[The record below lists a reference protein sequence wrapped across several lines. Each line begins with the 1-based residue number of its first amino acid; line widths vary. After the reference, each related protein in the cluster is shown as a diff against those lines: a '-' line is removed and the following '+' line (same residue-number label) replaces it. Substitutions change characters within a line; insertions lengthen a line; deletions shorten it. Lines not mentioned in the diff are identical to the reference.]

1 MISYH
6 GVFKV
11 GKCADEVT
19 SSCAHS
25 QNDKS
30 SKTFKETGRQGEG
43 DEERDCTR
51 GRLRYR
57 ALPDKQSTYI
67 QPEAAQWARTARC
80 RSKPSRAWRI
90 YNGTDCRYLSDC
102 AATAIEQLLSSWR
115 MTKWLSERAAKR
127 PNRKTIQNKQPK
139 TERRGTGWA
148 RERTSILVS
157 CAVDWR
163 LGRIAGVISKSISG
177 TTTTTRPSDHA
188 TQNSISLFS
197 LQSPV
202 SFSFVSFDL
211 ISSFLGGGKVLFELL
226 ARWDTHR
233 CDVFCNLFRIRSP
246 LASASETDR
255 SQIATIYCRVHA
267 PIAIKLCHIHFG
279 TRRAWDKAQKTM
291 SCS

>member
-1 MISYH
+1 MCPH
-6 GVFKV
+6 
-11 GKCADEVT
+11 C
-19 SSCAHS
+19 
-25 QNDKS
+25 
-30 SKTFKETGRQGEG
+30 
-43 DEERDCTR
+43 
-51 GRLRYR
+51 
-57 ALPDKQSTYI
+57 
-67 QPEAAQWARTARC
+67 
-80 RSKPSRAWRI
+80 PSRAWRI

-139 TERRGTGWA
+139 TQRDETLAEPESARPSWSAAQSIGDLGALRASFQKVSPARRQLRDQA
-148 RERTSILVS
+148 
-157 CAVDWR
+157 
-163 LGRIAGVISKSISG
+163 
-177 TTTTTRPSDHA
+177 TTRPKIPFRFSV
-188 TQNSISLFS
+188 FS
-197 LQSPV
+197 LQSSV

-211 ISSFLGGGKVLFELL
+211 ISSFLGRAGGGKVLFELF

-233 CDVFCNLFRIRSP
+233 CDDVFCNLFRIRSP